1 MLINALW
8 TQKTACPFCRHWPSG
23 LEGKNYRQGPEQGW
37 KKIQAK
43 ALSSS
48 CFHSVTEIPSFPT
61 WRFLQVDLKFLVSP
75 VLLFVGGI
83 SCIYV
88 QNIHA
93 GLQLCNYATF
103 QPSSDIIHILNDM
116 EFFLMLKRIPLVS
129 LLIRLFQASY
139 SVSNFTTLLRMS
151 KDINTLSVVSY
162 DFHCMKLSQNAVT
175 SRCWEPTCVLWELGS
190 LVRALCKV
198 PFSKSTFVV

>member
-1 MLINALW
+1 MHYGLRKQLV
-8 TQKTACPFCRHWPSG
+8 PSAGTDLQDWEERTTDRG
-23 LEGKNYRQGPEQGW
+23 LSRAGKKFKQRLFQ
-37 KKIQAK
+37 
-43 ALSSS
+43 SS

-162 DFHCMKLSQNAVT
+162 DFHYMKLSQNAVT
-175 SRCWEPTCVLWELGS
+175 SRCWEPTCVL
-190 LVRALCKV
+190 
-198 PFSKSTFVV
+198 